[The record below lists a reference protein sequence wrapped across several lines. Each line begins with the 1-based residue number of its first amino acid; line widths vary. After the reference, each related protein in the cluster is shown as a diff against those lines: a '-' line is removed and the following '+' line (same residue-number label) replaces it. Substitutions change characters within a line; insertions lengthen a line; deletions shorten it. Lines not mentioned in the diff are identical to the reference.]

1 MKRVNHIFP
10 LFVDFENLKRA
21 HLESS
26 KGKHHY
32 RAVAKFEENKDANL
46 AELQTELLFG
56 TYTTGK
62 YRTKT
67 IEERGKQRLIYILPY
82 RDRVVQR
89 ALGFVVE
96 PVVMRHLTAD
106 THATIKDRGIH
117 SALRQVCRY
126 LNSDPAGTAYCLK
139 IDVHHYFPSID
150 HDIIKGQFRRL
161 IKDKRILRIIDNI
174 IDSVPPDEG
183 LPIGNYFSQLAAN
196 LYLSDFD
203 HFVKEYLKVRYYI
216 RYMDDMVF
224 FASSAAE
231 LRRVFR
237 QADWYLTSRLH
248 LSIKDNWQ
256 IFPLKARPLDFVG
269 YRTTPGNVI
278 LRKSTFKRLRR
289 RCLDV
294 RKHCKYGEDLTYNQ
308 YCSVNSFK
316 GWSMWGNDS
325 TIRRKYYQP
334 IQPVLSEF
342 HKIQAERRVKG

>member
-1 MKRVNHIFP
+1 MKRVNHLFP
-10 LFVDFENLKRA
+10 LFVGFDNLKRA

-32 RAVAKFEENKDANL
+32 RAVAKFEENKDENL

-106 THATIKDRGIH
+106 THATIKERGIH

-150 HDIIKGQFRRL
+150 HEIIKDQFRRL

-183 LPIGNYFSQLAAN
+183 LPIGNYFSQLGAN
-196 LYLSDFD
+196 LYLSEFD
-203 HFVKEYLKVRYYI
+203 HFVKEQLKVKYYI

-248 LSIKDNWQ
+248 LPITDN
-256 IFPLKARPLDFVG
+256 
-269 YRTTPGNVI
+269 
-278 LRKSTFKRLRR
+278 
-289 RCLDV
+289 
-294 RKHCKYGEDLTYNQ
+294 
-308 YCSVNSFK
+308 
-316 GWSMWGNDS
+316 
-325 TIRRKYYQP
+325 
-334 IQPVLSEF
+334 
-342 HKIQAERRVKG
+342 